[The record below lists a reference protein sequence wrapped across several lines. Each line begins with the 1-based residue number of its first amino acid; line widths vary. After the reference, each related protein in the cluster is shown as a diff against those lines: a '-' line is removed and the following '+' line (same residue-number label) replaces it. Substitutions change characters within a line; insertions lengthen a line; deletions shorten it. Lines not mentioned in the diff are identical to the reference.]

1 MNIKGLGEIEA
12 IGFDID
18 GTLYAQWRLT
28 ARALLRYV
36 ANGIFFLHY
45 GLVRNEMHR
54 LPQTDS
60 FSQIQAEKMA
70 KRMKCSPEE
79 AYSRMDRIV
88 YTGLEPYFEKVKC
101 YPNIEET
108 FRKFKEAG
116 LKLALLSDFPPEQK
130 GEIWGVKKYCDV
142 VLGTEKLGALKPDP
156 YSFLKMAEALDVS
169 PEKILYVGNSKKYDV
184 RGAHNAGM
192 KCAYLLPLWRK
203 IFNKPLKEADISF
216 STYRQLQEIV
226 L

>member
-1 MNIKGLGEIEA
+1 MNINGLGEIEA

-18 GTLYAQWRLT
+18 GTIYAQWRLT
-28 ARALLRYV
+28 VRAIFRYI
-36 ANGIFFLHY
+36 ANIIFFLHY
-45 GLVRNEMHR
+45 GLVRNEMH
-54 LPQTDS
+54 LLSPNDNFFQV
-60 FSQIQAEKMA
+60 QAEKMA

-79 AYSRMDRIV
+79 AFSRMDKIV
-88 YTGLEPYFEKVKC
+88 YSGLEPYLKKVQC
-101 YPNIEET
+101 YPHVEET

-116 LKLALLSDFPPEQK
+116 FKLALLSDFPPEQK
-130 GEIWGVKKYCDV
+130 GNVWGVKKYCDV
-142 VLGTEKLGALKPDP
+142 ILGTEKLGALKPNP
-156 YSFLKMAEALDVS
+156 YSFLKMAEALNVP

-192 KCAYLLPLWRK
+192 KVAYLLPFWRK
-203 IFNKPLKEADISF
+203 ILHKPLKEADISF